1 MVHEMNSDEQL
12 GALASHLH
20 ARRAAILQRWR
31 AAIDVDAELTTAS
44 ALSRAQFYDHIPEVL
59 DAFERKLSAQQRREE
74 VAAERDQKESA
85 VGHGLQ
91 RWHQGYRQR
100 EVMREWGH
108 LHLCLVDELESYTVA
123 NPGLEV
129 DVMPTA
135 RRALAQLCSDGV
147 CESAAQYARLE
158 QIEASGR
165 VRDLESALEQ
175 LNELERRRLEL
186 WREAAHD
193 LRGNLGAV
201 KSATA
206 VLNHEQVSEP
216 IRAKIVTLLQTG
228 VAALQTLL
236 DDLMTLARLEAG
248 HEQRKLQRFDVAA
261 TLKAL
266 CKNMEPFAAERGL
279 FLKAEG
285 PDTLR
290 VEGDGAKIQRI
301 AQNLLLNALKYTERG
316 GVKVTWEDSA
326 TVDQERWAL
335 CVKDTGPGFQD
346 ASVPPLAR
354 ALKVAT
360 EEAQSVEEKA
370 EEAGDAA
377 AQAEAAPTL
386 PSQSTHRRDNQ
397 PTGEGIGLSI
407 VKRLCDLLD
416 ASLELATEPGQG
428 STFRVIFPR
437 RY

>member
-1 MVHEMNSDEQL
+1 MNSDEQL
-12 GALASHLH
+12 DALASHLD
-20 ARRAAILQRWR
+20 ARRAAILRRWR
-31 AAIDVDAELTTAS
+31 AAVDLDAELTTAS

-59 DAFERKLSAQQRREE
+59 DAFERKLSAQRRRDE

-85 VGHGLQ
+85 AGHGLQ
-91 RWHQGYRQR
+91 RWHQGYQQR
-100 EVMREWGH
+100 EVMREWSH
-108 LHLCLVDELESYTVA
+108 LHLCLVDELESYAAA
-123 NPGLEV
+123 NPGLEA
-129 DVMPTA
+129 DVMPAA

-147 CESAAQYARLE
+147 CESAAQYARLK

-165 VRDLESALEQ
+165 VRDLESALAQ

-193 LRGNLGAV
+193 LHGNLGVV
-201 KSATA
+201 KNATA
-206 VLNHEQVSEP
+206 VLNHEPVPEP
-216 IRAKIVTLLQTG
+216 IRGETMTLLRAG

-236 DDLMTLARLEAG
+236 DDLTTLARLEAG
-248 HEQRKLQRFDVAA
+248 YEQRKLQRFDVGA

-266 CKNMEPFAAERGL
+266 CKNMEPLAVERGL
-279 FLKAEG
+279 FLKTEG

-290 VEGDGAKIQRI
+290 VEGDAAKIQRI

-316 GVKVTWEDSA
+316 GVKVTWEENA

-335 CVKDTGPGFQD
+335 CVEDTGSGFQD
-346 ASVPPLAR
+346 GSVPALAR
-354 ALKVAT
+354 ALKAAT

-370 EEAGDAA
+370 GDAS

-386 PSQSTHRRDNQ
+386 PSQSTHRPDNQ
-397 PTGEGIGLSI
+397 APGEGIGLSI
-407 VKRLCDLLD
+407 VKRLCELLD
-416 ASLELATEPGQG
+416 ASLELATGPGQG